1 MKLKVIL
8 TLTFLINIF
17 FTNAQ
22 NNPLRINPSIILPK
36 DSIQSKILI
45 SNLNDFL
52 ISAQKPNIENKF
64 VLETQKVETFILL
77 DEVNG
82 IEKSKKFKD
91 DYFYKPYLQNIVAV
105 DENKYL
111 IQISYIGVSENNAI
125 LVANFEFIAH
135 KSDKSFLF
143 SSPLTMNTKNWK
155 VEKVGNNVFHYKNTL
170 NKSNTKQFNKLALEF
185 DKKLKSVNKI
195 TEFYC
200 CENMTELQKI
210 IGVQYKV
217 DYNSRTSSVWNSSF
231 ENKQIIVLGNNNETF
246 NNFDTHDLWHD
257 RLSLV
262 ISRRKVNKPI
272 DEACAYLYGG
282 SWGISWEDI
291 LNRFKTK
298 VATNKDSNW
307 ENYKETQVNFGESQE
322 KHLMIDY
329 VVNALIIKKVEKE
342 KGFDGV
348 WEFLNCGPYEK
359 GNANYYKSLEKLTGI
374 TKQNYNE
381 KVWELINLEK

>member
-52 ISAQKPNIENKF
+52 VSAQKPNIENKF
-64 VLETQKVETFILL
+64 VLETQKVETYILL

>member
-52 ISAQKPNIENKF
+52 VSAQKPNIENKF

>member
-1 MKLKVIL
+1 
-8 TLTFLINIF
+8 
-17 FTNAQ
+17 
-22 NNPLRINPSIILPK
+22 
-36 DSIQSKILI
+36 
-45 SNLNDFL
+45 
-52 ISAQKPNIENKF
+52 
-64 VLETQKVETFILL
+64 
-77 DEVNG
+77 
-82 IEKSKKFKD
+82 
-91 DYFYKPYLQNIVAV
+91 
-105 DENKYL
+105 
-111 IQISYIGVSENNAI
+111 
-125 LVANFEFIAH
+125 
-135 KSDKSFLF
+135 
-143 SSPLTMNTKNWK
+143 MNTKNWK